1 MHAPILATFSLVFL
15 PLPFFLS
22 LRSFLLLVSYYSP
35 TVGYSPFLV
44 LPFLGPS
51 LWVLTTLLPWVPPF
65 KCFSHW
71 VLLIRCFFSLF
82 HVFLLLPFFPPP
94 LLSPFFLPW
103 LPPFYSEL
111 IQWDFSL
118 LPLELYQ
125 LFLVCCEHPFKITH
139 PPIGCPYHCSEY
151 VSCTIT
157 YFMTKFS
164 FFCSC
169 CIPLPL
175 GD

>member
-1 MHAPILATFSLVFL
+1 MPPYHIFSLCFTT
-15 PLPFFLS
+15 FFLS
-22 LRSFLLLVSYYSP
+22 LHSFFFLSFLLLSCRGLFPLFGLAFPGSLSLGAYYSLTMGSLP
-35 TVGYSPFLV
+35 LSASPIGSSSFGV
-44 LPFLGPS
+44 
-51 LWVLTTLLPWVPPF
+51 
-65 KCFSHW
+65 
-71 VLLIRCFFSLF
+71 FFSLF
-82 HVFLLLPFFPPP
+82 HVFVLLPFFPPP
-94 LLSPFFLPW
+94 LPSPFFLPW